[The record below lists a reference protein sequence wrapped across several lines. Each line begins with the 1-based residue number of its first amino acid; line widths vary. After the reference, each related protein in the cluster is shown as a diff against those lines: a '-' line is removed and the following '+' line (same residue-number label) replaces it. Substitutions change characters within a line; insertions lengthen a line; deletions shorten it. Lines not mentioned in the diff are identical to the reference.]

1 MVTPQK
7 SPALDDLLEHAP
19 CGFLRFDDGE
29 RITQANATLGGM
41 LGYQPGEL
49 AGMKMQAILT
59 RDAQIIFQTEILPAL
74 RLHGKADEIY
84 LSLQLKSGEI
94 LPGLSNFVSRP
105 SDGGMVHDCV
115 FLPVKQRFEHEDTLR
130 RASRKAERVT
140 RRLRAREEQFRAT
153 FEQSAVGIGHVCSKT
168 GRFLRVNAKLCE
180 MIGYSAAEL
189 AEMMP
194 ADLTFPDD
202 YDADDKELARM
213 LRGEIPFYEAEK
225 RYLHKD
231 GKLIWVHLNASLLRY
246 GDGRPRRTIAIVQ
259 DINARKLAE
268 ETINRQIRELDN
280 FYETVPTGLFQFDA
294 DLRFLRVNAWTA
306 AFNGRPI
313 EAHIGRTIGEVVE
326 SHHSGQVEGI
336 LRQVLETG
344 VPACDIEVPGTSP
357 TGAEARVWLASYYP
371 MLDKGGHIVGVH
383 GVCIDITERKQAE
396 QALRDSQQFTR
407 SVLDNLFAFVG
418 VLAPDGT
425 LIQVNRA
432 PLEAAGIS
440 ASKVIGKKFWDCIWW
455 SHSEGVQTQLR
466 TWCAQVLRG
475 DMIRCDVQ
483 VLMAGGK
490 RVWIDFQL
498 APLRDATGRITH
510 LIPSA
515 MDITARHETELA
527 LRVSEEFNRTVL
539 ENSPDCVEV
548 LDAEGRLKFINQN
561 GLCLME
567 IDDINDLH
575 GMPWAQLWPESQR
588 APVQKAVEQGLRG
601 EVSRFTTPR
610 LTTKGILRWWDVIV
624 APVASASDKDGV
636 TSLISVSRDI
646 TAQKLAEETL
656 REQGQRLRSLLE
668 NSPLSVLEWDSN
680 FVITRWAGEAEATY
694 GWSAAEVIGRP
705 ISELDLIFQAD
716 QDAVENVI
724 TRLTDGVT
732 RHFTHNLRLCTRD
745 RKVIHCIWHHSV
757 LVDEFGEI
765 VSVLTLGRDVTA
777 QKEAEIQLLQRTKE
791 LSESEVRRR
800 LATEVSAVGIW
811 EWNVLTDVMH
821 WDTQIFRIY
830 GIAPTPDGFVHY
842 STWSGALLPEDL
854 EESERILL
862 DAISR
867 GEESRCEFRI
877 LRRDDGEC
885 RHIEAVE
892 TVRTNA
898 RGETEWVVGTNLDIT
913 ERKLSRE
920 ALVEAKD
927 RAEAASRA
935 KDHFLAALS
944 HELRTPLNP
953 VLMMATALAS
963 DPSLPPEAREQ
974 LDMMRRNIEL
984 EARLIDDLLDLTHIT
999 HGKFSIEQ
1007 SVADVHDLLAY
1018 TDEIIRSDSLGK
1030 HLRISL
1036 NFDAVQHHTLADPA
1050 RLQQVFWNLLRNAV
1064 KFTPDGGAIF
1074 VNTHND
1080 AEGKIIISVTDSGI
1094 GIRAEVLPQ
1103 IFDAFEQG
1111 DSAAEHR
1118 YGGLGL
1124 GLAISSAIVTAHGGE
1139 IKAESQGP
1147 GHGSMFTVILRTVPA
1162 PLEASKRDLALPQPA
1177 HVLRLLVVEDHDAT
1191 RTVLDRLLTHS
1202 GHRVTTV
1209 STVDEA
1215 LTKFRTMRFD
1225 AVISDLGLPD
1235 GSGLDLVEEIQRI
1248 RPVPAIALSGYGM
1261 EGDVKRT
1268 QEAGFFAHLVKPV
1281 KMDQLKQ
1288 LLTQIPA
1295 QTESRDIA

>member
-1 MVTPQK
+1 M
-7 SPALDDLLEHAP
+7 DDLFEHAP
-19 CGFLRFDDGE
+19 CGFLRFDDGTGII
-29 RITQANATLGGM
+29 RANATLSDM
-41 LGYQPGEL
+41 LGYQAGEL
-49 AGMKMQAILT
+49 AGLKLQAILAS
-59 RDAQIIFQTEILPAL
+59 DALIIFPKEILPAL
-74 RLHGKADEIY
+74 QSHGKADEIY
-84 LSLQLKSGEI
+84 LSLQSKSGEI
-94 LPGLSNFVSRP
+94 FPVVSNFVSRP

-115 FLPVKQRFEHEDTLR
+115 LMPVKKRIQHEDKLL

-140 RRLRAREEQFRAT
+140 MKLRAREEQFRAT

-189 AEMMP
+189 SKLMP
-194 ADLTFPDD
+194 ADLAFPGDPD
-202 YDADDKELARM
+202 EEDPELARM
-213 LRGEIPFYEAEK
+213 LGGEIPFYEAEK
-225 RYLHKD
+225 CYRHKD
-231 GKLIWVHLNASLLRY
+231 GKLIWVHLYASLLRY

-268 ETINRQIRELDN
+268 ETIKRQIRELDN
-280 FYETVPTGLFQFDA
+280 FYKTVPTGLFQFDA

-306 AFNGRPI
+306 AFNGRTI

-326 SHHSGQVEGI
+326 SAHSAQVDVI

-344 VPACDIEVPGTSP
+344 VPVCDVEIVGTSP
-357 TGAEARVWLASYYP
+357 TISEARVWLASFYP
-371 MLDKGGHIVGVH
+371 MLDESGLVTGVH
-383 GVCIDITERKQAE
+383 GVCIDITDRKQAE

-418 VLAPDGT
+418 VLTADGT
-425 LIQVNRA
+425 LIEVNRA
-432 PLEAAGIS
+432 PLVAAGIS
-440 ASKVIGKKFWDCIWW
+440 AGDVIGKKFWDCTWW
-455 SHSEGVQTQLR
+455 SYSKGVQTQLQ
-466 TWCAQVLRG
+466 TWCEQVVRG
-475 DMIRCDVQ
+475 EIIRCDVQ
-483 VLMAGGK
+483 VLMAGNR
-490 RVWIDFQL
+490 RVWVDFQL
-498 APLRDATGRITH
+498 SPLRDSTGQITH

-527 LRVSEEFNRTVL
+527 LRASEEFNRTVL
-539 ENSPDCVEV
+539 ENSPDCVKV
-548 LDAEGRLKFINQN
+548 LDQKGRLEYINQN

-567 IDDINDLH
+567 IEDIGELR
-575 GMPWAQLWPESQR
+575 GMSWAQLWPESQR
-588 APVQKAVEQGLRG
+588 APVHRAVEQGMRG
-601 EVSRFTTPR
+601 EVSRFTAPR
-610 LTTKGILRWWDVIV
+610 LTAKGILRWWDVIV
-624 APVASASDKDGV
+624 APVVSSNNKGGV

-668 NSPLSVLEWDSN
+668 NSPLSVLEWDRN
-680 FVITRWAGEAEATY
+680 FIITRWAGEAEATY

-705 ISELDLIFQAD
+705 ISELDLIFPAD
-716 QDAVENVI
+716 QDDVGNVI
-724 TRLTDGVT
+724 MRLSDGVT
-732 RHFTHNLRLCTRD
+732 RHLTHNFRLCTKD
-745 RKVIHCIWHHSV
+745 RRVIHCIWHHSV
-757 LVDEFGEI
+757 LVDESGKI
-765 VSVLTLGRDVTA
+765 VTVLTLGRDVTA
-777 QKEAEIQLLQRTKE
+777 QKEAEMQLLQRTKE

-821 WDTQIFRIY
+821 WDAQIFRIY
-830 GIAPTPDGFVHY
+830 GITPTADGFVHY
-842 STWSGALLPEDL
+842 SVWSGALLPEDL
-854 EESERILL
+854 EKSERILL
-862 DAISR
+862 DAVSR
-867 GEESRCEFRI
+867 GVESRREFRI
-877 LRRDDGEC
+877 LREDDGEC

-898 RGETEWVVGTNLDIT
+898 RGKTEWVVGTNLDIT

-927 RAEAASRA
+927 RAEAASQA

-953 VLMMATALAS
+953 VLMMATALAG
-963 DPSLPPEAREQ
+963 DPSLPAEAREQ
-974 LDMMRRNIEL
+974 LEMMRRNIEL

-1007 SVADVHDLLAY
+1007 SIADVHDLLTY

-1030 HLRISL
+1030 QLRISL
-1036 NFDAVQHHTLADPA
+1036 NFNAVQHHILADPA

-1064 KFTPDGGAIF
+1064 KFTPDGGAID
-1074 VNTHND
+1074 VTTSND
-1080 AEGKIIISVTDSGI
+1080 TEGNIIICVTDTGI
-1094 GIRAEVLPQ
+1094 GIREKILPQ

-1111 DSAAEHR
+1111 DSGAEHL

-1139 IKAESQGP
+1139 ITAASQGP
-1147 GHGSMFTVILRTVPA
+1147 GHGSVFTVTLSTVPA
-1162 PLEASKRDLALPQPA
+1162 PLQTSEKDLALPQPA
-1177 HVLRLLVVEDHDAT
+1177 HVLCLLVVEDHDAT
-1191 RTVLDRLLTHS
+1191 RTVLERLLTHS

-1209 STVDEA
+1209 STVNEA
-1215 LTKFRTMRFD
+1215 LNQFRTKHFD

-1235 GSGLDLVEEIQRI
+1235 GSGLELMEEIQKI

-1261 EGDVKRT
+1261 DGDVIRT

-1295 QTESRDIA
+1295 QGESHPIA